1 METSS
6 EARIMDQFSQ
16 AQVRSYLD
24 TAVEGLMQYGPRLAL
39 AIIVL
44 LVGLWLVNRLGRTLE
59 RGFIARSIEPTLG
72 RFLTSFTN
80 IVLKVLL
87 LISVGSMVGIETTS
101 FIAMLGAAGLAV
113 GLALQGS
120 LANFAG
126 GVLILIFRP
135 FKVGDY
141 IEGQGVAGTV
151 ASIQIFHTV
160 IKTPDNKVI
169 VVPNGALSNGIITNY
184 SAETTR
190 RVDFVFGI
198 DYDDDIAKAKEV
210 IERLIAA
217 DARVHDD
224 PAPVVV
230 VSALADSAVN
240 LTVRV
245 WAESS
250 DYWPVYFDLL
260 ERTKLAFDANGLSI
274 PFPQST
280 VHVRR
285 TDA

>member
-1 METSS
+1 MDQLS
-6 EARIMDQFSQ
+6 EAQIT
-16 AQVRSYLD
+16 SYLD
-24 TAVEGLMQYGPRLAL
+24 KAIEGILQYGPRLVL
-39 AIIVL
+39 AIVVL
-44 LVGLWLVNRLGRTLE
+44 VVGLWLVNRLGRALE
-59 RGFIARSIEPTLG
+59 HGFTARAIEPTLG
-72 RFLTSFTN
+72 RFLTSFAN

-87 LISVGSMVGIETTS
+87 LISVGSMIGIETTS

-135 FKVGDY
+135 FKVGDL
-141 IEGQGVAGTV
+141 IEGQGVLGTV
-151 ASIQIFHTV
+151 ASIQIFHTIV
-160 IKTPDNKVI
+160 KSADNKVI

-184 SAETTR
+184 SAEETR
-190 RVDFVFGI
+190 RVDWVFGI
-198 DYDDDIAKAKEV
+198 DYSDDIAKAKGV
-210 IERLIAA
+210 IEQLITG
-217 DARVHDD
+217 DARIRTD
-224 PAPVVV
+224 PAPRIV

-245 WAESS
+245 WVASK
-250 DYWPVYFDLL
+250 DYWDVFFDLL

-280 VHVRR
+280 VHLRR
-285 TDA
+285 TE